1 MLELLFVG
9 ALVGTVHLA
18 APCGQLQAG
27 LLGAKRDGAG
37 KVARVRAAAHGKGLS
52 MLARKLVIGINKRL
66 HGRIIGRDR
75 EWHLRMAHATRHA
88 KAPHERLEL
97 LADGIGARTVGKTH
111 VDDLLDMAIRHT
123 DDAGV
128 AGERT
133 KRRAR
138 RVDTQAAAIG
148 VRMHKGQKLDE
159 LVLGRRQQALVA
171 CTKRVLGLAQIRH
184 DQADGVNRSLGHRGM
199 TANAVGK
206 NLRMPVI
213 ERRDLQA
220 VGVLDRRRQLISG
233 NRELADGLRR
243 NGVARLGTA
252 PRHNAPA
259 VDLGAHKRRPKLAL
273 LGIADRELGI
283 GRKQKVGA
291 CVVLQIMVNVGHAH
305 FLIAAQQ
312 RAEGVARGNAVLEQI
327 GAGVERQH
335 RRTLVVD
342 NAAAEQPALATLHRK
357 RVGVP
362 ARAGGHHVHVA
373 DGRELLVT
381 AARDIGNAHIALVVA
396 RLIAELLRNAERAVE
411 RVTDRAAKR
420 RARLCIGRNCHG
432 RIAHQLLDIGDDVL
446 PDLVDILGNALL
458 HLIHGRPPYQ

>member
-1 MLELLFVG
+1 
-9 ALVGTVHLA
+9 
-18 APCGQLQAG
+18 
-27 LLGAKRDGAG
+27 
-37 KVARVRAAAHGKGLS
+37 

-66 HGRIIGRDR
+66 HGRIVGRDR
-75 EWHLRMAHATRHA
+75 ERHLRTTHTARHA
-88 KAPHERLEL
+88 KTAHERIEL
-97 LADGIGARTVGKTH
+97 LADGISTRAVGEAH
-111 VDDLLDMAIRHT
+111 VDDLLNMAIRHA
-123 DDAGV
+123 DDASV
-128 AGERT
+128 AGKRA
-133 KRRAR
+133 KRRTR
-138 RVDTQAAAIG
+138 RIDTQAATIG
-148 VRMHKGQKLDE
+148 VRMHKGQELDE

-184 DQADGVNRSLGHRGM
+184 DQPDGVDRSLWHRGM
-199 TANAVGK
+199 TANAVGE

-220 VGVLDRRRQLISG
+220 VAVLDRRRQLIGG
-233 NRELADGLRR
+233 NRKLADRLRR

-252 PRHNAPA
+252 PGHNAPA
-259 VDLGAHKRRPKLAL
+259 VDLGAHKCRPKLAL
-273 LGIADRELGI
+273 LGIADRKLGI
-283 GRKQKVGA
+283 GRKQKVGV

-312 RAEGVARGNAVLEQI
+312 CAEGVARNNAVLEQI

-373 DGRELLVT
+373 DGRELLVA

-396 RLIAELLRNAERAVE
+396 RLIAKLLRDAERTVE

-420 RARLCIGRNCHG
+420 RAGLCIGRNCHG
-432 RIAHQLLDIGDDVL
+432 RIAHQLLDIGDDIF
-446 PDLVDILGNALL
+446 PDLVDILGDALL
-458 HLIHGRPPYQ
+458 HLIHRLPPYQ

>member
-1 MLELLFVG
+1 
-9 ALVGTVHLA
+9 
-18 APCGQLQAG
+18 
-27 LLGAKRDGAG
+27 
-37 KVARVRAAAHGKGLS
+37 
-52 MLARKLVIGINKRL
+52 MLARKLVIGIDKRL
-66 HGRIIGRDR
+66 HGRVVGRHR
-75 EWHLRMAHATRHA
+75 ERHLCTTHAIRHT
-88 KAPHERLEL
+88 KAAHERLEL
-97 LADGIGARTVGKTH
+97 LADGIGARAVGETH
-111 VDDLLDMAIRHT
+111 VNDLLNVAIHHA

-128 AGERT
+128 ARERA
-133 KRRAR
+133 KRRVR
-138 RVDTQAAAIG
+138 RIDSQATTIG
-148 VRMHKGQKLDE
+148 IRVHKGQELNE

-171 CTKRVLGLAQIRH
+171 RTKRILGLAQIRH
-184 DQADGVNRSLGHRGM
+184 DQADGIDRSLGHRGM
-199 TANAVGK
+199 TANAVGE

-220 VGVLDRRRQLISG
+220 VGVLDRRRQFIGG
-233 NRELADGLRR
+233 NRKLADRLRR

-252 PRHNAPA
+252 PGHNAPA

-283 GRKQKVGA
+283 GRKQKVGVR
-291 CVVLQIMVNVGHAH
+291 VVLQIMVNVGHAH

-335 RRTLVVD
+335 GRTLVVD
-342 NAAAEQPALATLHRK
+342 HAAAEQPALATLHRK

-362 ARAGGHHVHVA
+362 AGAGGHHVHMA
-373 DGRELLVT
+373 NGRELLVT

-396 RLIAELLRNAERAVE
+396 RLVAELLRNAERAIE

-420 RARLCIGRNCHG
+420 RAGLCIGRNCHG
-432 RIAHQLLDIGDDVL
+432 RITHQLLNIGDDIF
-446 PDLVDILGNALL
+446 PDLVDILSDALL

>member
-1 MLELLFVG
+1 M
-9 ALVGTVHLA
+9 HLA
-18 APCGQLQAG
+18 APLGQLQTG

-66 HGRIIGRDR
+66 HGRIVGRDR
-75 EWHLRMAHATRHA
+75 ERHLRTTHTARHA
-88 KAPHERLEL
+88 KTAHERIEL
-97 LADGIGARTVGKTH
+97 LADGIGTRAVGEAH
-111 VDDLLDMAIRHT
+111 VDDLLNMAIHHA
-123 DDAGV
+123 DDASV
-128 AGERT
+128 AGKRA
-133 KRRAR
+133 KRRTR
-138 RVDTQAAAIG
+138 RIDTQAATIG
-148 VRMHKGQKLDE
+148 VRMHKGQELDE

-184 DQADGVNRSLGHRGM
+184 DQPDGVDRSLWHRGM
-199 TANAVGK
+199 TANAVGE

-220 VGVLDRRRQLISG
+220 VAVLDRRRQLIGG
-233 NRELADGLRR
+233 NRKLADRLRR

-252 PRHNAPA
+252 PGHNAPA
-259 VDLGAHKRRPKLAL
+259 VDLGAHKCRPKLAL
-273 LGIADRELGI
+273 LGITDRELGI
-283 GRKQKVGA
+283 GRKQKVGVR
-291 CVVLQIMVNVGHAH
+291 VVLQIMVNVGHAH

-312 RAEGVARGNAVLEQI
+312 CAEGVARNNAVLEQI

-373 DGRELLVT
+373 DGRELLVA
-381 AARDIGNAHIALVVA
+381 AARNIGNAHIALVVA
-396 RLIAELLRNAERAVE
+396 RLIAELLRDAERTVE

-420 RARLCIGRNCHG
+420 RAGLCIGRNCHG
-432 RIAHQLLDIGDDVL
+432 RIAHQLLDIGDDIF
-446 PDLVDILGNALL
+446 PDLVDILGDALL